1 MQISSIIRRAV
12 AGVAAASM
20 LVAVAACG
28 TSKDNKTAGGEGGSG
43 TIEVVASINQW
54 GSVAKDLGGSHVDVT
69 NIMTKTNVEA
79 HDYEPTSQDVAKFG
93 TAKVAVVN
101 GADYDP
107 WASKAAS
114 ATKATLVTAAET
126 AGIKEGDNPHVWFS
140 AKVRNNTADAIT
152 AAYQKA
158 DPSHKD
164 DYAKLNKEWHAKEDQ
179 LESKIKDA
187 SAKTKD
193 VPYAATESVAWYLA
207 DDLGM
212 KDATPTGYAQA
223 SANESEPTPS
233 DIKAFQDALKGG
245 SIKMLVFNTQEANST
260 TDQITG
266 AAKSANVPIV
276 ELTEQMPKE
285 YTNLLDWMSA
295 SSTSSPRRDAG
306 ALILSLSIS
315 PSTAGL
321 LAGASSLL
329 RMEGHHSVRGSSEQ
343 SPIASRRAPGNES
356 SDSAGLEW
364 RHFHDVDAVSSDG

>member
-54 GSVAKDLGGSHVDVT
+54 GSIAKDLGGSHVDVT

-179 LESKIKDA
+179 LESKIKET
-187 SAKTKD
+187 SAKTEGL
-193 VPYAATESVAWYLA
+193 PYAATESVAWYLA
-207 DDLGM
+207 DDLKM
-212 KDATPTGYAQA
+212 TDATPKGYAQA
-223 SANESEPTPS
+223 SANESEPTPA
-233 DIKAFQDALKGG
+233 DIKDFQDTLKAGF
-245 SIKMLVFNTQEANST
+245 IKMFVFNSQEANST

-266 AAKSANVPIV
+266 AAKDANVPIV
-276 ELTEQMPKE
+276 ELAEQMPKQ

-295 SSTSSPRRDAG
+295 
-306 ALILSLSIS
+306 L
-315 PSTAGL
+315 
-321 LAGASSLL
+321 
-329 RMEGHHSVRGSSEQ
+329 
-343 SPIASRRAPGNES
+343 
-356 SDSAGLEW
+356 
-364 RHFHDVDAVSSDG
+364 VDQFAAAVK

>member
-28 TSKDNKTAGGEGGSG
+28 TSKDNKTAGGEGGG

-140 AKVRNNTADAIT
+140 AKVRSNTADAIT

-179 LESKIKDA
+179 LESKIKET
-187 SAKTKD
+187 SAKTEGL
-193 VPYAATESVAWYLA
+193 PYAATESVAWYLA
-207 DDLGM
+207 DDLKM
-212 KDATPTGYAQA
+212 TDATPKGYAQA
-223 SANESEPTPS
+223 SANESEPTPA
-233 DIKAFQDALKGG
+233 DIKDFQDTLKVGF
-245 SIKMLVFNTQEANST
+245 IKMFVFNSQEANST
-260 TDQITG
+260 IDQITG
-266 AAKSANVPIV
+266 AAKDANVPIV
-276 ELTEQMPKE
+276 ELAEQMPKQ

-295 SSTSSPRRDAG
+295 
-306 ALILSLSIS
+306 L
-315 PSTAGL
+315 
-321 LAGASSLL
+321 
-329 RMEGHHSVRGSSEQ
+329 
-343 SPIASRRAPGNES
+343 
-356 SDSAGLEW
+356 
-364 RHFHDVDAVSSDG
+364 VDQFAAAVK

>member
-54 GSVAKDLGGSHVDVT
+54 GSIAKDLGGSHVDVT

-114 ATKATLVTAAET
+114 TTKATLVTAAET
-126 AGIKEGDNPHVWFS
+126 AGIREGDNPHVWFS
-140 AKVRNNTADAIT
+140 AKVRSNTADAIT

-179 LESKIKDA
+179 LESKIKET
-187 SAKTKD
+187 SAKTEGL
-193 VPYAATESVAWYLA
+193 PYAATESVAWYLA
-207 DDLGM
+207 DDLKM
-212 KDATPTGYAQA
+212 TDATPKGYAQA
-223 SANESEPTPS
+223 SANESEPTPA
-233 DIKAFQDALKGG
+233 DIKDFQDTLKAGF
-245 SIKMLVFNTQEANST
+245 IKMFVFNSQEANST
-260 TDQITG
+260 IDQITG
-266 AAKSANVPIV
+266 AAKDANVPIV
-276 ELTEQMPKE
+276 ELAEQMPKQ

-295 SSTSSPRRDAG
+295 
-306 ALILSLSIS
+306 L
-315 PSTAGL
+315 
-321 LAGASSLL
+321 
-329 RMEGHHSVRGSSEQ
+329 
-343 SPIASRRAPGNES
+343 
-356 SDSAGLEW
+356 
-364 RHFHDVDAVSSDG
+364 VDQFAAAVK

>member
-140 AKVRNNTADAIT
+140 AKVRSNTADAIT

-179 LESKIKDA
+179 LESKIKET
-187 SAKTKD
+187 SAKTEGL
-193 VPYAATESVAWYLA
+193 PYAATESVAWYLA
-207 DDLGM
+207 DDLKM
-212 KDATPTGYAQA
+212 TDATPKG
-223 SANESEPTPS
+223 SANESEPTPA
-233 DIKAFQDALKGG
+233 DIKDFQDTLKAGF
-245 SIKMLVFNTQEANST
+245 IKMFVFNSQEANST
-260 TDQITG
+260 IDQITG
-266 AAKSANVPIV
+266 AAKDANVPIV
-276 ELTEQMPKE
+276 ELAEQMPKQ

-295 SSTSSPRRDAG
+295 
-306 ALILSLSIS
+306 L
-315 PSTAGL
+315 
-321 LAGASSLL
+321 
-329 RMEGHHSVRGSSEQ
+329 
-343 SPIASRRAPGNES
+343 
-356 SDSAGLEW
+356 
-364 RHFHDVDAVSSDG
+364 VDQFAAAVK